1 MHSKKDF
8 HKSNN
13 ILSDMKRVAYKRWIG
28 NCPNINPLFSHL
40 FNFRPSKS
48 KLGILDIFQSFST
61 SIRVILFE
69 IDKAKEVFIIF
80 HLVYVKSFE
89 LYIHKCIIY
98 EEHSWHFFYATAI
111 NKVTKFFFEMKD
123 KVGRVCTLSNRLQT
137 PSSRKNATIFGARL
151 QLIRQC
157 GLGFEL

>member
-1 MHSKKDF
+1 M
-8 HKSNN
+8 NRE
-13 ILSDMKRVAYKRWIG
+13 LSIYK
-28 NCPNINPLFSHL
+28 SHL
-40 FNFRPSKS
+40 FDFRPSKS

-111 NKVTKFFFEMKD
+111 NKVTKFFLKWKTKGHNFLQISLLKTQLKIPLFVLLKWDFKWVFEKENQ
-123 KVGRVCTLSNRLQT
+123 L
-137 PSSRKNATIFGARL
+137 KNPL
-151 QLIRQC
+151 V
-157 GLGFEL
+157 